1 MIDLKPLMFIL
12 ILIIVCG
19 ASYAYT
25 QNVYSSG
32 WRYDEYGRSYYNLYD
47 GNGTIIKTVY
57 MEDAQIIN
65 SYYSPPNHTNTQK
78 DRYVYCEDY
87 ETQ

>member
-57 MEDAQIIN
+57 MEDAQIIA
-65 SYYSPPNHTNTQK
+65 PNHTNTQK